1 MKLYVLDEPLA
12 PRAQGQAATA
22 PRPRSRRSLW
32 FRSGLAL
39 VAIGACSFYLAGVLP
54 SSDDGDD
61 AHAAT
66 RGAPVAAALTTG
78 MAVPPPAPIQTAP
91 ASPSPEPIVATP
103 PAPSSVVRRNGKFF
117 IDLHSVEP
125 GAAVAM
131 LSRATGM
138 TVLGDDALLQH
149 PAPLSASAVTASPVA
164 AWQWVFGDIAN
175 FAVSCA
181 GKACVVH
188 FVAAAAPAASRP
200 YAPPASTGEEAA
212 APPSPVPVPGTTV
225 YSEEN

>member
-12 PRAQGQAATA
+12 PAAQGEAAT
-22 PRPRSRRSLW
+22 PSPQRSRRSLW
-32 FRSGLAL
+32 FHSGLAL

-54 SSDDGDD
+54 SNDDGDHPHD
-61 AHAAT
+61 ASRGEAVAAT
-66 RGAPVAAALTTG
+66 PTTG
-78 MAVPPPAPIQTAP
+78 TALPPPAPIETAP
-91 ASPSPEPIVATP
+91 ASPAPEPAIATP
-103 PAPSSVVRRNGKFF
+103 PAPSSVVRRNGKFI

-125 GAAVAM
+125 AAAVAM

-164 AWQWVFGDIAN
+164 AWQSVFGDIAN

-181 GKACVVH
+181 AKACVVH
-188 FVAAAAPAASRP
+188 FVAAAAPSASRP
-200 YAPPASTGEEAA
+200 SALPASSGEDAA
-212 APPSPVPVPGTTV
+212 APSPAMPVPATTV
-225 YSEEN
+225 YPEEN